1 MDKNIDTLVDDIQCL
16 FRKPHTADPARLTKL
31 SEALA
36 ETIGKRLAEERGAT
50 YLRMS
55 NLGKGDR
62 QLWYDVNGYPADPGE
77 ELSPSAKIK
86 FLFGDILEHL
96 LIFLAEEAG
105 HSVENKQAQVVVD
118 EVPGSIDCTIDGVLV
133 DCKSASTY
141 AFKKF
146 EGGRLVDDDP
156 FGYMEQLAGYSAGL
170 GDLDGAFLVIGKELG
185 HICLD
190 RHSKEELAAYRV
202 RDRIKHTK
210 EVVASEEIPERCY
223 LPKPEGKSGN
233 MVLDVNCSYC
243 PHKKKCW
250 AGVNNGVGLRTF
262 AYASGPKHFVEVKKE
277 PEVYEITF

>member
-1 MDKNIDTLVDDIQCL
+1 MDKSIDTLVEDIQDL
-16 FRKPHTADPARLTKL
+16 FRKPHEADARRVAALG
-31 SEALA
+31 EALA
-36 ETIGKRLAEERGAT
+36 GTIARRLAEERTGS

-62 QLWYDVNGYPADPGE
+62 QLWYEVNGYPADPGE

-105 HSVENKQAQVVVD
+105 HSVENKQAEVVVD
-118 EVPGSIDCTIDGVLV
+118 DVPGSIDCTIDGVLV

-141 AFKKF
+141 AYKKF
-146 EGGRLVDDDP
+146 ERHGLSDDDP
-156 FGYMEQLAGYSAGL
+156 FGYLEQLSGYSEGL
-170 GDLDGAFLVIGKELG
+170 GGIDGAFLVIGKELG
-185 HICLD
+185 NICLD
-190 RHSKEELAAYRV
+190 RHPKDELAAYRV
-202 RDRIKHTK
+202 RDRIKHAK

-233 MVLDVNCSYC
+233 LVLDVNCSYC